1 MWEPD
6 NKKDWAPKNWCFK
19 LRYWRRLLRVPR
31 TPRRSNQSI
40 RKEINP
46 EYSLMLKLKLQ
57 SFGHLMQRAD
67 SLEKTLILGK
77 IESRRRRGW
86 QSMRWLDGITDS
98 MDMSLSKLQEIMKDR
113 EAWRA
118 AVHGVAKSQR
128 RLSNWTTMRP
138 PLPAKNNT
146 LQIKC
151 LDLTLQ
157 LTWGTI
163 RFHFILQEWGPLLG
177 NLISM
182 HQTWLVTGPE
192 AFTRSAS
199 WVLGA
204 PSCLLQRVSSPI
216 PRSHASENQCPSHGQ
231 SKTRGFKSPPSCLQI
246 RPTLGATRAH
256 WCGMLPEA
264 LNRAAQPPSCC
275 QLSRITASVF
285 TVPLDWDFT
294 GKSTPTFN
302 ACWIFP
308 TAGTFQFLL

>member
-6 NKKDWAPKNWCFK
+6 NKKGWAPKNWCFK

-182 HQTWLVTGPE
+182 HQTWLVTGPGPSPGQRAE
-192 AFTRSAS
+192 C
-199 WVLGA
+199 WVLLA
-204 PSCLLQRVSSPI
+204 ASS
-216 PRSHASENQCPSHGQ
+216 
-231 SKTRGFKSPPSCLQI
+231 RGFPPPS
-246 RPTLGATRAH
+246 PGAMPLRTNAPPMGSPKPEDSRA
-256 WCGMLPEA
+256 LPPA
-264 LNRAAQPPSCC
+264 
-275 QLSRITASVF
+275 SR
-285 TVPLDWDFT
+285 
-294 GKSTPTFN
+294 
-302 ACWIFP
+302 
-308 TAGTFQFLL
+308 